1 MKQVII
7 NYFVV
12 LITLLILAGCSST
25 TIKSTQHAPIIQSS
39 TTISEAELLD
49 VGVDMFKPGVN
60 VQSAEEEGVFLQVRN
75 AEARYFPVKVAETLQ
90 GTGNWGV
97 VRVVPEKQSEMDI
110 WIDGEILRSDGEFLE
125 LRIRVTDSSGKEWY
139 TKDYKG
145 IASKYAYDSS
155 IRSLNEEPFQGV
167 YNDVANDLIRYRQK
181 LNPDEIYTIRK
192 ITELKFAR
200 QFSPEAFSN
209 HIETDRRGNLVIKR
223 LPAENDPT
231 LERIRRIRLRDNMF
245 VDTMQDYY
253 ISFEGDMEQP
263 YRDWRRMSYE
273 ETLSLRQ
280 LRNEANVRLLGGAIA
295 VVGGI
300 LAQGSSSSV
309 ARTAGIVGIGAGAYA
324 VKEGL
329 DRREEAKIHVQA
341 IEELG
346 GSLNAELEPRTIEL
360 DNNTVTLTGTVND
373 QYDQWKEILRN
384 IYITE
389 TGQTEQII
397 TN

>member
-1 MKQVII
+1 
-7 NYFVV
+7 
-12 LITLLILAGCSST
+12 
-25 TIKSTQHAPIIQSS
+25 
-39 TTISEAELLD
+39 
-49 VGVDMFKPGVN
+49 MFKPGVDL
-60 VQSAEEEGVFLQVRN
+60 QSAEEEGVFLQVRQ
-75 AEARYFPVKVAETLQ
+75 AEARFFPVKIVETLQ

-97 VRVVPEKQSEMDI
+97 VRVVPGKQSEMDV

-125 LRIRVTDSSGKEWY
+125 LRITVSDSSGKEWY

-145 IASKYAYDSS
+145 IASKYAYDNS

-167 YNDVANDLIRYRQK
+167 YNDIANDLIKYRQK
-181 LNPDEIYTIRK
+181 LKPEEVYTIRK

-200 QFSPEAFSN
+200 QFAPDAFNN
-209 HIETDRRGNLVIKR
+209 HIETDRNGNYVIKR

-231 LERIRRIRLRDNMF
+231 MERIRKIRQRDNMF
-245 VDTMQDYY
+245 VDTLQDYY
-253 ISFEGDMEQP
+253 ISFEGDMEKP
-263 YRDWRRMSYE
+263 YREWRRMSYE
-273 ETLSLRQ
+273 ETLALRQ
-280 LRNEANVRLLGGAIA
+280 LRDEANTRLLGGAVA
-295 VVGGI
+295 VIGGI

-346 GSLNAELEPRTIEL
+346 TSLNAELEPRTIEL
-360 DNNTVTLTGTVND
+360 ENDTVTLTGTVNE

-384 IYITE
+384 IYMTE
-389 TGQTEQII
+389 TGQTETVI

>member
-1 MKQVII
+1 MNQSI
-7 NYFVV
+7 NYKITAL
-12 LITLLILAGCSST
+12 LITLVLAGCST
-25 TIKSTQHAPIIQSS
+25 TTVKTTQHAPIIQSS
-39 TTISEAELLD
+39 TVILEDQLLD
-49 VGVDMFKPGVN
+49 VGVDMFNPGVDT
-60 VQSAEEEGVFLQVRN
+60 QSAEEEGVFLQVRN
-75 AEARYFPVKVAETLQ
+75 AEARFFPIKIVETLQ
-90 GTGNWGV
+90 GSGNWGV

-110 WIDGEILRSDGEFLE
+110 WLDGEILRSDGEFLE
-125 LRIRVTDSSGKEWY
+125 LRITVTDSSGKTWY
-139 TKDYKG
+139 TKDYEG

-167 YNDVANDLIRYRQK
+167 YNDIANDLIRYRQK
-181 LNPDEIYTIRK
+181 LKPEEVYTIRK

-200 QFSPEAFSN
+200 LFSPEAFN
-209 HIETDRRGNLVIKR
+209 DHIETDRRGNYVIKR

-231 LERIRRIRLRDNMF
+231 LERIRKIRQRDNMF

-263 YRDWRRMSYE
+263 YREWRRMSYE
-273 ETLSLRQ
+273 ETLALRQ
-280 LRNEANVRLLGGAIA
+280 LRNEANARLVGGAIA
-295 VVGGI
+295 VIGGI
-300 LAQGSSSSV
+300 LAQGSSSPV

-346 GSLNAELEPRTIEL
+346 TSLNAELEPRTIEL
-360 DNNTVTLTGTVND
+360 ENDTVTLTGTVNE
-373 QYDQWKEILRN
+373 QYDQWKQILRN
-384 IYITE
+384 IYMTE

>member
-12 LITLLILAGCSST
+12 LITSLILAGCSST

-49 VGVDMFKPGVN
+49 VGVDMFNPGVN

-75 AEARYFPVKVAETLQ
+75 AEARFFPVKVAETLQ

-139 TKDYKG
+139 SKNYKG

-155 IRSLNEEPFQGV
+155 IRSLSEEPFQGV
-167 YNDVANDLIRYRQK
+167 YNDIANDLIRYRQK
-181 LNPDEIYTIRK
+181 LNADEIYTIRK

-200 QFSPEAFSN
+200 QFSPEAFSD

-231 LERIRRIRLRDNMF
+231 LERIRRIRQRDNMF

-253 ISFEGDMEQP
+253 ISFEGEMEQP
-263 YRDWRRMSYE
+263 YREWRRMSYE

-280 LRNEANVRLLGGAIA
+280 LRNEANTRLLGGAIA

-300 LAQGSSSSV
+300 LAQGSSSAV

-329 DRREEAKIHVQA
+329 DRREESKIHVQA

-346 GSLNAELEPRTIEL
+346 GSLNAELEPRTIDL